1 MNHFTLSQWLLIL
14 TSNYIT
20 EDELVDLVYIAVEQ
34 KTEGNTKLT
43 LAQIHIL
50 ILTQLS
56 NRF

>member
-34 KTEGNTKLT
+34 KQKETRN
-43 LAQIHIL
+43 
-50 ILTQLS
+50 
-56 NRF
+56 